1 MAVTNYITDGAVF
14 ATVNASTNTLIVGV
28 LPQQAVN
35 KYNSLIA
42 VNTWYRYYDV
52 LSTEV
57 LETGDALSISSG
69 ITAPHNGILQKLS
82 GLTIGNV
89 YNIEINSSTFAGAAR
104 LLVYEGTS
112 LRNTFNLT
120 GVTKQVIS
128 FTASST
134 EDTLVIDSEY
144 TGVSNSIKIDSISV
158 FESTPSIT
166 FNTSISVKPLSVSSL
181 GEVTFTSGND
191 RNGLPIQVNANQRQC
206 ESYGYTYNKVLGT
219 CSAFTYNTKLNIS
232 SANENNRIF
241 GSGNSTQT
249 GTNNTLI
256 MGENNTVRGFSKNS
270 IITGNNNV
278 IANEVNNANVSGYLG
293 EATASNSIVLGGN
306 TDGDILGQRQF
317 IRCIYAAQTTSNSSV
332 SSSLNNET
340 GVRFVIPDNTIIYFH
355 ADTVV
360 VRTGGTN
367 GAGAVGDYGS
377 YVERGVII
385 NKSGTTTIQRERDT
399 IKTSGTVTNW
409 RILAETGGAAGAILK
424 LSCRGQ
430 TNMILEWCMNVSI
443 TQIKTGVTL

>member
-14 ATVNASTNTLIVGV
+14 ATVNASTNTLIAGV

-35 KYNSLIA
+35 FYNPIMA

-52 LSTEV
+52 LSTKV
-57 LETGDALSISSG
+57 TETGDALSIISVFE
-69 ITAPHNGILQKLS
+69 APHNGILQKLS

-89 YNIEINSSTFAGAAR
+89 YNIEINSATFAGAAR

-120 GVTKQVIS
+120 GATKQVIS

-134 EDTLVIDSEY
+134 DDTLVIDSEY
-144 TGVSNSIKIDSISV
+144 TGISNSIKIDSISV
-158 FESTPSIT
+158 TERTPSIT

-191 RNGLPIQVNANQRQC
+191 SNGIPIQVVPNQMQC
-206 ESYGYTYNKVLGT
+206 QSYGYNYNKVLGT

-232 SANENNRIF
+232 SANENNRTF
-241 GSGNSTQT
+241 GVGNSTQT
-249 GTNNTLI
+249 GTNNTLV

-270 IITGNNNV
+270 IITGGENQ
-278 IANEVNNANVSGYLG
+278 IANGVNNANVSGFLG

-306 TDGDILGQRQF
+306 TDGDLLGQRQF

-355 ADTVV
+355 AETVV

-367 GAGAVGDYGS
+367 VAGAVGDYGS

-409 RILAETGGAAGAILK
+409 RILAETGGGAGAILK

>member
-1 MAVTNYITDGAVF
+1 MPSKIIYTNNIPFLSGFIVKPYQVLPDGAVQF
-14 ATVNASTNTLIVGV
+14 TDGTAI
-28 LPQQAVN
+28 
-35 KYNSLIA
+35 IA
-42 VNTWYRYYDV
+42 
-52 LSTEV
+52 
-57 LETGDALSISSG
+57 
-69 ITAPHNGILQKLS
+69 P
-82 GLTIGNV
+82 
-89 YNIEINSSTFAGAAR
+89 
-104 LLVYEGTS
+104 
-112 LRNTFNLT
+112 
-120 GVTKQVIS
+120 
-128 FTASST
+128 
-134 EDTLVIDSEY
+134 
-144 TGVSNSIKIDSISV
+144 
-158 FESTPSIT
+158 
-166 FNTSISVKPLSVSSL
+166 
-181 GEVTFTSGND
+181 
-191 RNGLPIQVNANQRQC
+191 NQIQC
-206 ESYGYTYNKVLGT
+206 EAYGYTYDILTGT
-219 CSAFTYNTKLNIS
+219 CSAFTPRANLFEAFSNGANNIEG
-232 SANENNRIF
+232 A
-241 GSGNSTQT
+241 GNSTERAT
-249 GTNNTLI
+249 INTTI
-256 MGENNTVRGFSKNS
+256 MGENNIVRGNSRNS
-270 IITGNNNV
+270 IITGSNNE
-278 IANEVNNANVSGYLG
+278 IANGVNNANVSGYLG

-306 TDGDILGQRQF
+306 SDGDILGQRQF

-355 ADTVV
+355 AETVV

>member
-35 KYNSLIA
+35 KYYSLMA

-52 LSTEV
+52 LYTEV

-120 GVTKQVIS
+120 GATKQVIS

-144 TGVSNSIKIDSISV
+144 TGISNSIKIDSISI

-166 FNTSISVKPLSVSSL
+166 FNTGISVKPLLISNA
-181 GEVTFTSGND
+181 GFVTFTSGND
-191 RNGLPIQVNANQRQC
+191 INGNPISVNANQRQC
-206 ESYGYTYNKVLGT
+206 ESYGYTYNKVSGT
-219 CSAFTYNTKLNIS
+219 CSAFTYKTNIITAF
-232 SANENNRIF
+232 ANESNKTY

-249 GTNNTLI
+249 GTANTLI
-256 MGENNTVRGFSKNS
+256 MGEVNSVRGFSRNS
-270 IITGNNNV
+270 IITGSNNE
-278 IANEVNNANVSGYLG
+278 IANGVNNANVSGYLG
-293 EATASNSIVLGGN
+293 EATASNSKVLGGN
-306 TDGDILGQRQF
+306 TDGDILGERQS
-317 IRCIYAAQTTSNSSV
+317 IELMCGRNTITSGWVTSY
-332 SSSLNNET
+332 LNNTT
-340 GVRFVIPDNTIIYFH
+340 GSFFNIPDNTAMYFH
-355 ADTVV
+355 AEVLA
-360 VRTGGTN
+360 VRVGGTGTGN
-367 GAGAVGDYGS
+367 TGDFAS
-377 YVERGVII
+377 WVERGVII
-385 NKSGTTTIQRERDT
+385 NKSGVTSISRERDA
-399 IKTSGTVTNW
+399 IKSSGTVASWLTRSSVSASNTNFV
-409 RILAETGGAAGAILK
+409 LEVKGAASVTI
-424 LSCRGQ
+424 
-430 TNMILEWCMNVSI
+430 EWVSTI
-443 TQIKTGVTL
+443 RFTQIKTGVTL

>member
-14 ATVNASTNTLIVGV
+14 ATVNASTNTLIAGV

-35 KYNSLIA
+35 FYNPIMA

-52 LSTEV
+52 QHTEV
-57 LETGDALSISSG
+57 SETGDALIISSG

-89 YNIEINSSTFAGAAR
+89 YTIEINSATFAGAAR

-120 GVTKQVIS
+120 GTTKQVIS

-144 TGVSNSIKIDSISV
+144 TGISNSIKIDSISV
-158 FESTPSIT
+158 TERTPSIT
-166 FNTSISVKPLSVSSL
+166 FNPGTSVKPLSISSL

-191 RNGLPIQVNANQRQC
+191 INGIPIQIVPNQMQC
-206 ESYGYTYNKVLGT
+206 QSYGYNYNKVLGT

-256 MGENNTVRGFSKNS
+256 MGENNTVRGFSRNS

-278 IANEVNNANVSGYLG
+278 IANEVNNANVSGFLG

-306 TDGDILGQRQF
+306 SDGDLLGQRQF